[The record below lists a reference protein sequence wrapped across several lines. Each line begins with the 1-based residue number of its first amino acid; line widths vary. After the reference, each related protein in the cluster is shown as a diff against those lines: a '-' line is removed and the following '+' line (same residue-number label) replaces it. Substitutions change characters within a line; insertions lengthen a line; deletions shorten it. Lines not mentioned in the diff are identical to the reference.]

1 MLFNTL
7 PFLWLVLGTFI
18 LYYIPRLSKLQI
30 QILIAASLI
39 FYAYAHP
46 KLVFLLLFTA
56 GINIVTGYFIAYGD
70 QTKRKLTA
78 TVGVI
83 SNLFILFFFKYGPL
97 VSELFLDPTDSVG
110 EFLLRIPLPVG
121 ISFFTFQGISLMV
134 DTYKENYYKST
145 DLIPKSFGT
154 HAKNTLF
161 FMIFFPQLV
170 AGPVVKAHDFLPQI
184 SVKRFND
191 IAWLEVFKHL
201 VLGYFL
207 KMVIADNLKDFTY
220 WIKFPYFMEQTGID
234 LTALLLG
241 FTAQLF
247 ADFAGYSLI
256 AIGLAKLFGYR
267 LKENFNFPF
276 ISVSFKEFWTRWHI
290 SLSSFLKEYLYFPLG
305 GSRKGQ
311 TRTYFNLFI
320 TMALGGLWHGA
331 GINYI
336 VWGIYNG
343 ILLMVERMIS
353 DKITIKQTAFIVFW
367 RRILVFLLFALSFT
381 IFNLGE
387 LSHTCQYLKIMFT
400 DWGNSF
406 DWRLC
411 VNILIYSLPVFL
423 YHLLY
428 LLRDKKIVEIVKRY
442 EYIVYG
448 FMLFLILTN
457 SGSPGAF
464 IYFQF

>member
-7 PFLWLVLGTFI
+7 PFLWLLLGTFI

-30 QILIAASLI
+30 QILIAASLL

-56 GINIVTGYFIAYGD
+56 GINIITSYFVAYGD

-78 TVGVI
+78 TIGVV
-83 SNLFILFFFKYGPL
+83 SNLLILIFFKYGPL
-97 VSELFLDPTDSVG
+97 ISDLFFSPTDSVG

-134 DTYKENYYKST
+134 DTYKENYYKSK
-145 DLIPKSFGT
+145 DLIPKSFGMHT
-154 HAKNTLF
+154 KNTLF

-184 SVKRFND
+184 RVKRFKD

-201 VLGYFL
+201 TVGYFL

-220 WIKFPYFMEQTGID
+220 WIMYPYFLEQTGID
-234 LTALLLG
+234 LIALLVG
-241 FTAQLF
+241 YTCQLF

-267 LKENFNFPF
+267 LKKNFNFPF
-276 ISVSFKEFWTRWHI
+276 ISASFKELWKRWHI
-290 SLSSFLKEYLYFPLG
+290 SLSSFLQEYLYIPLG
-305 GSRKGQ
+305 GSRKGKV
-311 TRTYFNLFI
+311 RTYFNLFI

-331 GINYI
+331 GLNFIA
-336 VWGIYNG
+336 WGVYNG
-343 ILLMVERMIS
+343 LLLMIERMIE
-353 DKITIKQTAFIVFW
+353 DKIKIKQTGVIIFF
-367 RRILVFLLFALSFT
+367 RRIMVFSLYALSFT
-381 IFNLGE
+381 TFTLSK
-387 LSHTCQYLKIMFT
+387 LSHIIEYIKIMFT
-400 DWGNSF
+400 GWSLSF
-406 DWRLC
+406 DRQLC
-411 VNILIYSLPVFL
+411 INILIYCIPVFV
-423 YHLLY
+423 YHTLY
-428 LLRDKKIVEIVKRY
+428 LLKDKKAFGMIRRH
-442 EYIVYG
+442 EYIAYG
-448 FMLFLILTN
+448 LLLFFILTN